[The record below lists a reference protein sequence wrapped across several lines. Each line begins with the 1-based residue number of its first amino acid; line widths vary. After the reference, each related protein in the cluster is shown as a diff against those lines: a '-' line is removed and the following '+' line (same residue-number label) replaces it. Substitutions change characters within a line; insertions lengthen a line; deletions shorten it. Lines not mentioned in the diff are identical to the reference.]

1 VNFFGAYIFF
11 VNLFGWFTR
20 STEWLK
26 ALVFG
31 VADQVIAMP
40 VYWAAPMMVL
50 VGAADS
56 SLLSLPEVNDI
67 ITITRV
73 AHNPSEVWYF
83 PLFPALGS
91 VIGCLVLYS
100 LARSGRDR
108 ITKRFHPQ
116 ALHRVELIYRRWGF
130 LAIAI
135 PALLPPPL
143 PFKIFVATAG
153 ALGYPRGRFAA
164 VVMIARTVRYYFW
177 GFAAWIYREEV
188 LQALRWLEEHFTF
201 VIGAVL
207 ALIVIFFL
215 TRWTI
220 LLLRNRSPKAQA
232 TYSD

>member
-1 VNFFGAYIFF
+1 MNVW
-11 VNLFGWFTR
+11 GWF
-20 STEWLK
+20 SSSIEWVK
-26 ALVFG
+26 GIVFG
-31 VADQVIAMP
+31 LSDQVIVMP

-91 VIGCLVLYS
+91 VLGCMLLYT
-100 LARSGRDR
+100 LARSGRDQ
-108 ITKRFHPQ
+108 ITKRFHPE
-116 ALHRVELIYRRWGF
+116 AVKRVELIYRRWGA
-130 LAIAI
+130 LALAI

-153 ALGYPRGRFAA
+153 ALGYPRSRFIA
-164 VVMIARTVRYYFW
+164 VVLLARTARYYFW

-188 LQALRWLEEHFTF
+188 LQALHWLEANFA
-201 VIGAVL
+201 VILSSVL
-207 ALIVIFFL
+207 ALIVIFFMI
-215 TRWTI
+215 RGI
-220 LLLRNRSPKAQA
+220 SVMLRNRALRAQA